1 MDWKEY
7 QSQGKEV
14 LENYTNKFIISIGPT
29 QSCRYENTKKSIILD
44 NYQAYRS
51 VVTSSEIVEDY
62 SFIRSS

>member
-7 QSQGKEV
+7 QRQGKEV
-14 LENYTNKFIISIGPT
+14 LSYTNKFKILIGPT